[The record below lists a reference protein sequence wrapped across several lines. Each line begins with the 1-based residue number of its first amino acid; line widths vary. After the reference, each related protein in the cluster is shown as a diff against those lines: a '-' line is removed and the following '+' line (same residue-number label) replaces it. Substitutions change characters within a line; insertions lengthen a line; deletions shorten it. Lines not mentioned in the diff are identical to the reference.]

1 MTRTPAPTTAS
12 SVAPPPETASTGLA
26 ARLTSRWGARVAVL
40 LFVLATIL
48 VSGAMRSAEVPP
60 RGDAFPGSAESA
72 VVAERL
78 THFPDAGR
86 APVLLVGTRD
96 DGGRLTA
103 DDVAAMT
110 ALGDRPQ
117 RSEDGRAVVVT
128 RDVTLGRDG
137 SETAETVRAIRAD
150 VAAAAPDGL
159 TVQVTGGP
167 AFGADLAS
175 SFDGAN
181 VTLLLVTIGVVALLL
196 LLTYRSPILWI
207 LPLTV
212 VAVADQV
219 AGRVTAAVGQASG
232 LSFDAGIVS
241 VLVFG
246 AGTNYALLLIS
257 RYRDELRHAPETGD
271 GRRAALATATR
282 ATAHAV
288 VASATTVV
296 VGVLTLLLSV
306 FPTTRGLGLACA
318 VGIVVAAVFALIVL
332 PAVLSLFGRWIFW
345 PRVPHDGEPGA
356 DTRRS
361 LWHRVG
367 TAVRGRPG
375 AFAAATTL
383 LLVLLAAGLGWSK
396 LGLPRSEQFLARPEA
411 LVAADRLAE
420 HFPAGAS
427 DPASVVTTADA
438 REVTAAIKDVEG
450 VSSVTPVA
458 SGGGVSELQVVLD
471 ADPASPAAAE
481 TVTRLR
487 ETLTDHPGSHV
498 GGSTAEDLDTGDG
511 TQRDR
516 LVVLPLILALVLG
529 ALVLLLRSLA
539 APLILVAT
547 VVATYLAA
555 LGASWWIFAHVFGF
569 SGIVDSVPLLAF
581 LFLVALGVD
590 YNIFLVT
597 RALEESRS
605 HGHREGMLRALSAT
619 GGVITSAGILLA
631 AVFAV
636 LGVLPLVVLAQLG
649 TVICVGVLLDTLLVR
664 TVLVPAIAWLMGERF
679 WWPRK
684 V

>member
-207 LPLTV
+207 LPLLV

-219 AGRVTAAVGQASG
+219 AGRVTAAVGDASG
-232 LSFDAGIVS
+232 LSFDAGIIS

-257 RYRDELRHAPETGD
+257 RYRDELRARTDH
-271 GRRAALATATR
+271 RAALALAWRRTVPAIL
-282 ATAHAV
+282 
-288 VASATTVV
+288 ASNLTVV
-296 VGVLTLLLSV
+296 LALLTLLLASV
-306 FPTTRGLGLACA
+306 RGTRGLGL
-318 VGIVVAAVFALIVL
+318 
-332 PAVLSLFGRWIFW
+332 S
-345 PRVPHDGEPGA
+345 GA
-356 DTRRS
+356 
-361 LWHRVG
+361 
-367 TAVRGRPG
+367 
-375 AFAAATTL
+375 
-383 LLVLLAAGLGWSK
+383 
-396 LGLPRSEQFLARPEA
+396 
-411 LVAADRLAE
+411 
-420 HFPAGAS
+420 
-427 DPASVVTTADA
+427 
-438 REVTAAIKDVEG
+438 
-450 VSSVTPVA
+450 
-458 SGGGVSELQVVLD
+458 VVL
-471 ADPASPAAAE
+471 
-481 TVTRLR
+481 
-487 ETLTDHPGSHV
+487 
-498 GGSTAEDLDTGDG
+498 
-511 TQRDR
+511 
-516 LVVLPLILALVLG
+516 
-529 ALVLLLRSLA
+529 
-539 APLILVAT
+539 
-547 VVATYLAA
+547 LAA
-555 LGASWWIFAHVFGF
+555 LGAVLLVLPGVLAMAGQRAFWPFVPRPGDAQKDAVWGRIAGGVVRRPGAVLAGGIAVLAVLA
-569 SGIVDSVPLLAF
+569 SGILGTRVGLPQADAFRGETESAAGLETLGTHFPAGSAAPMTVLARTDHTGQVVATLKQVDGVTKVAPTGVSADRGTTKILVMGEPAPGTDAALDLARDLRDAAHSVGGAEAVVGGGSADELDSRTAAWGDLRTVVPVVLGVCLLVLVVLLRSLVGPVVLLLLNVTSAVASLGLGAFLSERLLGFPALDTQVPLIAF

-590 YNIFLVT
+590 YTIFLVH
-597 RALEESRS
+597 RA
-605 HGHREGMLRALSAT
+605 RADGIVTAVERT
-619 GGVITSAGILLA
+619 GTVITSAGIVLA
-631 AVFAV
+631 AVFAA

-649 TVICVGVLLDTLLVR
+649 LVVGLGVLIDTTVVRALV
-664 TVLVPAIAWLMGERF
+664 VPAAMALLGDRF
-679 WWPRK
+679 WWPSGPARG
-684 V
+684 VASRP

>member
-86 APVLLVGTRD
+86 APVLPVGTRD

-181 VTLLLVTIGVVALLL
+181 VTLLLVTVGVVALLL

-219 AGRVTAAVGQASG
+219 AVRVTAAVGQASG

-257 RYRDELRHAPETGD
+257 RYRDELRTHTD
-271 GRRAALATATR
+271 HRAALAVAWRRTAP
-282 ATAHAV
+282 AI
-288 VASATTVV
+288 VASNLTVV
-296 VGVLTLLLSV
+296 
-306 FPTTRGLGLACA
+306 
-318 VGIVVAAVFALIVL
+318 
-332 PAVLSLFGRWIFW
+332 
-345 PRVPHDGEPGA
+345 
-356 DTRRS
+356 
-361 LWHRVG
+361 
-367 TAVRGRPG
+367 
-375 AFAAATTL
+375 
-383 LLVLLAAGLGWSK
+383 
-396 LGLPRSEQFLARPEA
+396 
-411 LVAADRLAE
+411 
-420 HFPAGAS
+420 
-427 DPASVVTTADA
+427 
-438 REVTAAIKDVEG
+438 
-450 VSSVTPVA
+450 
-458 SGGGVSELQVVLD
+458 
-471 ADPASPAAAE
+471 
-481 TVTRLR
+481 
-487 ETLTDHPGSHV
+487 
-498 GGSTAEDLDTGDG
+498 
-511 TQRDR
+511 
-516 LVVLPLILALVLG
+516 LALV
-529 ALVLLLRSLA
+529 
-539 APLILVAT
+539 
-547 VVATYLAA
+547 
-555 LGASWWIFAHVFGF
+555 
-569 SGIVDSVPLLAF
+569 
-581 LFLVALGVD
+581 
-590 YNIFLVT
+590 
-597 RALEESRS
+597 
-605 HGHREGMLRALSAT
+605 
-619 GGVITSAGILLA
+619 
-631 AVFAV
+631 
-636 LGVLPLVVLAQLG
+636 
-649 TVICVGVLLDTLLVR
+649 TLLS
-664 TVLVPAIAWLMGERF
+664 LIHI
-679 WWPRK
+679 
-684 V
+684 